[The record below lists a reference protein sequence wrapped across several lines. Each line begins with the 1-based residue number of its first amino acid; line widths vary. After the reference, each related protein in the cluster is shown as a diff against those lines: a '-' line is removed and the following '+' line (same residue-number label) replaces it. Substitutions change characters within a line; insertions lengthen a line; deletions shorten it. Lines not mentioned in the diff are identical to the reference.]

1 MFTCIITLLHYY
13 IVNLVLE
20 LRNDYTIRI
29 VPVF

>member
-20 LRNDYTIRI
+20 LGNVYTNRM